1 MKRAIVGILLTACL
15 AGCNSG
21 KRIAK
26 ANDALRVERETLKEQ
41 VTSLE
46 AENAE
51 LKSKNSE
58 LNRRLE
64 SPLPEDVLDALPRV
78 ASVSLLRASSIESNE
93 GQPTASFLLQT
104 ADGKGRF
111 VQAVASVEL
120 RAVELGEQGE
130 DARVIGER
138 LVTPTELR
146 ESYASGFGGASY
158 LLRVPLAQTPS
169 SSVALR
175 AVLHDA
181 VTGASLKAE
190 RTVTPD

>member
-51 LKSKNSE
+51 PRAKQRTQSSSGIAAARGCA
-58 LNRRLE
+58 RRA
-64 SPLPEDVLDALPRV
+64 PAWC
-78 ASVSLLRASSIESNE
+78 VSRASSIESNE
-93 GQPTASFLLQT
+93 P
-104 ADGKGRF
+104 ADRVVPAPDSRRKGRF

-169 SSVALR
+169 SSVAPCCTTR
-175 AVLHDA
+175 
-181 VTGASLKAE
+181 
-190 RTVTPD
+190 